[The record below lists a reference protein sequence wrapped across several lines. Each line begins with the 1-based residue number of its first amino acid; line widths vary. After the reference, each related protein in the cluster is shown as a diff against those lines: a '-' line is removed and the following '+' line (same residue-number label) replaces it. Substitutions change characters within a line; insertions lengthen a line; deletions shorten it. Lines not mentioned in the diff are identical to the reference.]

1 MKTSFSQRQSTLHH
15 DCLILLQQIE
25 SNKLNRISIEMDAMK
40 WQHDPMIL
48 PNVKAMHIDQCQE
61 ELAKLDVQRME
72 LLNQYADLMQ
82 QLIEPVIN
90 KLTAHGD
97 GNRDNHE

>member
-1 MKTSFSQRQSTLHH
+1 MKLSFSQRQSELHH
-15 DCLILLQQIE
+15 DCLIILQQID
-25 SNKLNRISIEMDAMK
+25 SNKLERISIEMDAMK

-48 PNVKAMHIDQCQE
+48 PNVKAMHIEQCQE
-61 ELAKLDVQRME
+61 KLTKLDVQRNE
-72 LLNQYADLMQ
+72 LLSQYADLMQ

-90 KLTAHGD
+90 RLTAHGN